1 MRSRWVLL
9 LGLLIAL
16 SVAVASAEEPSVGKI
31 SEVNGTVWLV
41 PAGATDKDKKQVVV
55 GQEVREGDT
64 IVTDAGST
72 AKVDFAD
79 TSEMKVGEK
88 SKCAI
93 RKKGATLKTPTK
105 LHLFTGKMR
114 VKVKVDRVA
123 RGMFEIS
130 TPTSVAGVRGSDILT
145 EHIEKITKYVVFR
158 GRLAVWNVMD
168 EAGKSVTVPPKH
180 MTRVGPSV
188 SPEKPV
194 KLDQETLK
202 KLDQA
207 FSMAEKKTEQKKEVA
222 SKKKKE
228 QQRGKKEE
236 TAGKEPEK
244 KEEATTAGEPAPADE
259 TTTEEGTEESAE
271 TPTEVV
277 STEVLEEMSGDA
289 STEVMNEEVQELV
302 QEEVQEVSAE
312 RLPDPPGPPSE

>member
-1 MRSRWVLL
+1 MRSRSLLL

-16 SVAVASAEEPSVGKI
+16 SASVALAEEPSVGKI
-31 SEVNGTVWLV
+31 SEVNGTAWLV
-41 PAGATDKDKKQVVV
+41 PAGSTDKDKKKIAV
-55 GQEVREGDT
+55 GQEVWEGDT

-93 RKKGATLKTPTK
+93 RKKGTTLKKPTK

-123 RGMFEIS
+123 RGLFEIS

-145 EHIEKITKYVVFR
+145 EHLQKITKYVVFK
-158 GRLAVWNVMD
+158 GRLSVSNVMD
-168 EAGKSVTVPPKH
+168 EAGKSVTVPAKH
-180 MTRVGPSV
+180 MTRVVPSV

-194 KLDQETLK
+194 KLDQDTLK

-207 FSMAEKKTEQKKEVA
+207 FSMATKKAEEKKGVA
-222 SKKKKE
+222 GKKKK
-228 QQRGKKEE
+228 QVRGKKEE
-236 TAGKEPEK
+236 TAGKEAEK
-244 KEEATTAGEPAPADE
+244 KAGSKTAGEPAPMPAS
-259 TTTEEGTEESAE
+259 EEGADESAE
-271 TPTEVV
+271 APTEMV
-277 STEVLEEMSGDA
+277 STEVLKEMSGGA